1 MTGFKTVNKSYQPSR
16 RGNLSLYA
24 IILVLIG
31 LGFAIFVFTPE
42 YRDVQ
47 RGIYTVSCQ
56 EIIMKINSAIED
68 YNINN
73 SKSYTKPAGVIVDL
87 DTLKEKG
94 YLGEIKYCPQKGRFI
109 FDEKGKVVCTIHS
122 KGK

>member
-1 MTGFKTVNKSYQPSR
+1 MTVIKTINIKPQNNR

-47 RGIYTVSCQ
+47 NGIYTVSCQ
-56 EIIMKINSAIED
+56 EIRMKIDSAIED

-73 SKSYTKPAGVIVDL
+73 SKSYSKPAGEIIDL

-94 YLGEIKYCPQKGRFI
+94 YLREIRYCPQKGRFI
-109 FDEKGKVVCTIHS
+109 FDEKGKVFCTTHS